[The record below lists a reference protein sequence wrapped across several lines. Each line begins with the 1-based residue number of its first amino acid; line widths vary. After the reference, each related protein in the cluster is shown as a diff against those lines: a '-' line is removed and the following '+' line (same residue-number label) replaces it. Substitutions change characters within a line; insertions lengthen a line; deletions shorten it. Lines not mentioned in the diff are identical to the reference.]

1 MSLISIITI
10 NYNNAEGLRKTIN
23 SVVSQSFQD
32 FEFIV
37 IDGNSTDKS
46 VDVIKQFNR
55 INEWL
60 SEKDNGIYNAQNK
73 GVLKS
78 KGEYL
83 LFLNSG
89 DILADNQVLQKVS
102 TYLSGGKSFYYGNL
116 ILDKNNIKEKH
127 LAPREIDVDFI
138 LNSTFWHPCVFI
150 KSDLFKQYGLYNTTF
165 KIVGDYEFFIRCLLK
180 PNITT
185 EYINEFITEFD
196 GNGISNDANQNEL
209 QVKEREQAWKL
220 NVSEL
225 VYESL
230 KKQNA
235 FSRSKYASFINSL
248 QRIRGKQ
255 HF

>member
-60 SEKDNGIYNAQNK
+60 SEKDNGIYDAQNK

-138 LNSTFWHPCVFI
+138 LNSTFWHPCVLI

>member
-32 FEFIV
+32 FEFIA

-60 SEKDNGIYNAQNK
+60 SEKDNGIYDAQNK

-138 LNSTFWHPCVFI
+138 LNSTFWHPCVLI

>member
-10 NYNNAEGLRKTIN
+10 NYNNVEGLQKTIN
-23 SVVSQSFQD
+23 SVVSQGFQD

-37 IDGNSTDKS
+37 IDGGSTDGS
-46 VDVIKQFNR
+46 VDVVKKYNR

-60 SEKDNGIYNAQNK
+60 SEKDNGIYDAQNK

-89 DILADNQVLQKVS
+89 DILVDNQVLQKVS
-102 TYLSGGKSFYYGNL
+102 TCLSSGKSFYYGNL
-116 ILDKNNIKEKH
+116 ILDKNNTKEKH
-127 LAPREIDVDFI
+127 LAPKEIDVDFM

-150 KSDLFKQYGLYNTTF
+150 KSNLFKQFGLYNTSF

-185 EYINEFITEFD
+185 EYVNEFITEFD
-196 GNGISNDANQNEL
+196 GNGISNDASQNEI
-209 QVKEREQAWKL
+209 QVNEREMAWKL

-255 HF
+255 NF

>member
-10 NYNNAEGLRKTIN
+10 NYNNAEGLKKTID
-23 SVVSQSFQD
+23 SVVSQSFQG

-37 IDGNSTDKS
+37 IDGNSSDKS
-46 VDVIKQFNR
+46 VGVIKQYPR
-55 INEWL
+55 INEWV
-60 SEKDNGIYNAQNK
+60 SEKDSGIYDAQNK
-73 GVLKS
+73 GVTKS

-102 TYLSGGKSFYYGNL
+102 TYLSSGKSFYYGNL
-116 ILDKNNIKEKH
+116 ILDKNNTKEKH
-127 LAPREIDVDFI
+127 LAPKEIDVDFM

-150 KSDLFKQYGLYNTTF
+150 KSNLFKQFGLYNTSF

-196 GNGISNDANQNEL
+196 GNGISNDASQNEI
-209 QVKEREQAWKL
+209 QVKERELAWKL

-225 VYESL
+225 VYNSL
-230 KKQNA
+230 KKHNA
-235 FSRSKYASFINSL
+235 FSRSKYASLINSL
-248 QRIRGKQ
+248 QKMRGKQ
-255 HF
+255 NF